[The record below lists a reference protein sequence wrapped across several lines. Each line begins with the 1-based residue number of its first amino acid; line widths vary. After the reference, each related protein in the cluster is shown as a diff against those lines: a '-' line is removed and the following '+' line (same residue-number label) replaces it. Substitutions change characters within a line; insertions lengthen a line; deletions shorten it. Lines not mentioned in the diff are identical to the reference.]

1 MGIIVKSSKPS
12 KQRKSLWEAPKHKRR
27 HLFSTALSF
36 DLAVKYDRKS
46 FPLRKGDKVKVMR
59 GDYMGTE
66 GKVHGVDRKG
76 FKITV
81 DGVTKEKADG
91 STYFV
96 PIHPSNVMITKL
108 ETGDKWRAQRLSVK
122 KTEDEV
128 SEELEEEKEES
139 EESGQEG

>member
-1 MGIIVKSSKPS
+1 MKSSKPS

-59 GDYMGTE
+59 GDYSEME

-91 STYFV
+91 STYFA

-108 ETGDKWRAQRLSVK
+108 ETGDKWRAQRLSMK
-122 KTEDEV
+122 QTEAEV
-128 SEELEEEKEES
+128 SEELEEEEKEER
-139 EESGQEG
+139 EESG

>member
-1 MGIIVKSSKPS
+1 MKSSKPS

-66 GKVHGVDRKG
+66 GNVHGVDRKG

-81 DGVTKEKADG
+81 DKVTKEKADG

-108 ETGDKWRAQRLSVK
+108 DTGDKWRTQRLSMK
-122 KTEDEV
+122 QGEV
-128 SEELEEEKEES
+128 EASEKLEEEEKEAGEA
-139 EESGQEG
+139 SG